1 MEASIRPWFTTGV
14 ALVGAGA
21 MAIAPISPVA
31 PAMPRIDVRAATTAA
46 LPQFELAA
54 LDLPYIITLPIVR
67 QQIANWAE
75 NWVVYLGGFAKSG
88 VGLAQSLLSIPGVTV
103 EIVQQVLALDFVGAF
118 DTFAS
123 AVRDSVIAVGQPLLD
138 SLIWRNQKASVVQT
152 ALQAAVPQAFID
164 VINGFLTAGNGVT
177 TALIQG
183 TQDFVAALLTLDLGN
198 IINAALDGT
207 RTFVVSLAAGAGAI
221 VDGIE
226 AAQLG
231 ISTALA
237 TEPPPPAVADVS
249 GLDTLAFSR
258 MVSLAD
264 SPNDATLDPVADPDA
279 LLPIE
284 DDAKLG
290 VVVDEAAPAAEQEGI
305 GSAPEPQVSPEVL
318 GAEEVSPTIVS
329 PEPTDPPKEPES
341 PTVVKEEP
349 KQVESTPG
357 ADDGSKQATAGAQ
370 KDAEAKDDAGAN
382 GAAASDPDDE

>member
-279 LLPIE
+279 SLPIE

-305 GSAPEPQVSPEVL
+305 GSEPEPQVSPEVP
-318 GAEEVSPTIVS
+318 GAEEVSPTVVS

-349 KQVESTPG
+349 KQVESTPA